1 MSTSVV
7 QRLLLETRRS
17 ENVLRRYFNLP
28 IQTISP
34 TPPLI
39 TTFNPQ
45 YVHLLNYVYDIYVR
59 LSVSGH
65 GALVLNAADVATRTL
80 EWTLSLLDPATTLTI
95 EAVAAQ
101 LDDLR
106 KTANIDVFADTC
118 LDSVAKKVTV
128 LSHTPPE
135 PEHVQTFLLQL
146 QTLYRPDFEDDYVDH
161 TSHRVKAY
169 VPFFRF
175 GDSTQSST
183 NMSSYIG
190 NTMRSNIRNLYDYI
204 DQLIS
209 SNDSFVSPGSSP
221 LISSPAS
228 SAVCPCVIIFNLF
241 VRDNFRVFYSK
252 SLRQTNFTQIDMSP
266 LPMRK
271 ISYMLIANRFPKI
284 DTWFNSINNQFIKKT
299 GYSRILQTNSYI
311 RILAEKCS
319 SSSLISA
326 ITTTAYVSLSAS
338 RRRAISTTSL
348 AIKKSRDKVTIAKLF
363 TGVSG
368 ARVLSHV
375 YRTGYFKCR
384 HAHVERQYIQKRSHD
399 EQASL
404 VLVCKDC
411 HRVV

>member
-28 IQTISP
+28 LQSTTSA
-34 TPPLI
+34 PPLI

-65 GALVLNAADVATRTL
+65 AALVLNAADVATRTL
-80 EWTLSLLDPATTLTI
+80 EWTLSLLDPATLTI

-106 KTANIDVFADTC
+106 KNSNIDVFADTC
-118 LDSVAKKVTV
+118 LDNVSKKVTI

-135 PEHVQTFLLQL
+135 PEYVQTFMLQL

-190 NTMRSNIRNLYDYI
+190 NTMRSNVRNLYDYI

-209 SNDSFVSPGSSP
+209 STDSFVSPQSSP

-299 GYSRILQTNSYI
+299 GYSRILQTNSYM
-311 RILAEKCS
+311 RILADKCS
-319 SSSLISA
+319 SNSLISS
-326 ITTTAYVSLSAS
+326 TTTPAPLLSAS

-348 AIKKSRDKVTIAKLF
+348 AIKKSRDKVTISKLF

>member
-1 MSTSVV
+1 MSSPSIVK
-7 QRLLLETRRS
+7 RLLQETQRS

-28 IQTISP
+28 TAPPSSP
-34 TPPLI
+34 LLLN
-39 TTFNPQ
+39 TFNPQ

-65 GALVLNAADVATRTL
+65 AALVLNAADVATRTL
-80 EWTLSLLDPATTLTI
+80 EWTLTLLTI
-95 EAVAAQ
+95 DESATIDTVAAQ

-118 LDSVAKKVTV
+118 LDNVSKKVTI
-128 LSHTPPE
+128 LTHTPPE
-135 PEHVQTFLLQL
+135 PEHIQTFLLQL

-161 TSHRVKAY
+161 SSHRVKAY

-175 GDSTQSST
+175 GDSTQIST

-190 NTMRSNIRNLYDYI
+190 NTMRSNVRNLYDYI
-204 DQLIS
+204 DQLIC
-209 SNDSFVSPGSSP
+209 SNDSFVSPQSSP
-221 LISSPAS
+221 LVSSPS
-228 SAVCPCVIIFNLF
+228 SAICPCVIIFNLF

-252 SLRQTNFTQIDMSP
+252 SLRQTNFTQIDLSP

-319 SSSLISA
+319 SSSTIATPPIASGKQRRS
-326 ITTTAYVSLSAS
+326 TTT
-338 RRRAISTTSL
+338 ISSSSVT
-348 AIKKSRDKVTIAKLF
+348 IKKSRDKVTISKLF
-363 TGVSG
+363 AGVSG

-384 HAHVERQYIQKRSHD
+384 HAHVERQYVQKRSHD